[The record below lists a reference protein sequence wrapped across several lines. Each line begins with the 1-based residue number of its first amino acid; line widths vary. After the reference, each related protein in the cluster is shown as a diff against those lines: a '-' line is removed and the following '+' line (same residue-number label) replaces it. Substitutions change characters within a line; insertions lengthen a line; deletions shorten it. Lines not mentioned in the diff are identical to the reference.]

1 MFNVQFLHVV
11 REFELA
17 RIASY
22 LPPGARV
29 LEIGGGSG
37 YQALRLGQLGFEV
50 CAVDVAGSTYA
61 ADMVFPVQ
69 IYDGKHLPFPDES
82 FDVVFSSNV
91 LEHIREPGEVHREAC
106 RVLRPGGY
114 CVHVVPTGAWRF
126 WTNVTHYVEMMQ
138 RIGLALPDLLPRG
151 ISRGELIRLL
161 RSVSPLVRIME
172 RYLIVPRHGEHGNAL
187 SEIFSFSARRWRR
200 ELQGQGFDILEVAPM
215 GLFYTGNMVLG
226 ERLSLR
232 YRQRIARVLGSACV
246 LYRLSPHRPFG
257 IRSTASINVPLAR

>member
-1 MFNVQFLHVV
+1 MHLSMLTPYGSLDGKADRWWHCWMRSSFPKPTGRRATRRLTISEWVVRPPSYILGKRSARPTKVSPEQGRDVVFNVQFLHVV

-91 LEHIREPGEVHREAC
+91 LEHIREPGEVHREA
-106 RVLRPGGY
+106 
-114 CVHVVPTGAWRF
+114 
-126 WTNVTHYVEMMQ
+126 
-138 RIGLALPDLLPRG
+138 
-151 ISRGELIRLL
+151 
-161 RSVSPLVRIME
+161 
-172 RYLIVPRHGEHGNAL
+172 
-187 SEIFSFSARRWRR
+187 
-200 ELQGQGFDILEVAPM
+200 
-215 GLFYTGNMVLG
+215 
-226 ERLSLR
+226 
-232 YRQRIARVLGSACV
+232 
-246 LYRLSPHRPFG
+246 
-257 IRSTASINVPLAR
+257 